1 MTVDGTH
8 TLTAREGLASRI
20 VQFLMRHSSIVMLV
34 ALIAISAY
42 LSDAFLSRGNI
53 FNLLRQLTPL
63 LLISIGMLVVINTGG
78 IDLSVG
84 AVAAAGGLAVA
95 MLTPQL
101 PFDGPIAVLTGVLIV
116 LAFGGL
122 LGAFNGALVAWCS
135 LAPFVVTLAMM
146 TIARGMTY
154 MMSNGQ
160 PIRLPYES
168 KSSAIFDSFGSGGVP
183 GLMLP
188 WPVLLSI
195 VAIAFFWFLMHR
207 TVFGRMVIATGSNET
222 AVRLAGIAHRRY
234 VFAVYVISGAL
245 SALAG
250 VVVTSRTGVGTPI
263 TGIGFELDA
272 IAACVIGGARLSGG
286 RGTVIN
292 TLIGVLVLGLI
303 GNIMNLMSIP
313 SYPQQIIKGLIII
326 AAVMFQRFGRD
337 AR

>member
-1 MTVDGTH
+1 MTVTQAQRPGGAT
-8 TLTAREGLASRI
+8 RI
-20 VQFLMRHSSIVMLV
+20 GRILLQNSSIVMLV
-34 ALIAISAY
+34 ILVFASAM
-42 LSDAFLSRGNI
+42 LSDAFLSRGNL

-63 LLISIGMLVVINTGG
+63 LLISIGMLLVINTGG

-95 MLTPQL
+95 LLLPSM
-101 PFDGPIAVLTGVLIV
+101 PFDGWFAVAAGTCAILI
-116 LAFGGL
+116 FGGL
-122 LGAFNGALVAWCS
+122 LGAFNGALIAWFQ

-160 PIRLPYES
+160 PVRLPYELRAS
-168 KSSAIFDSFGSGGVP
+168 EILDSFGSAGMP

-188 WPVLLSI
+188 WPVVLSI
-195 VAIAFFWFLMHR
+195 VVIAFFWFVMHR

-234 VFAVYVISGAL
+234 IFAVYVICGAL

-263 TGIGFELDA
+263 TGVGFELDA

-286 RGTVIN
+286 KGTVVN
-292 TLIGVLVLGLI
+292 TVIGVLVLGLI
-303 GNIMNLMSIP
+303 GNIMNLMSVP

-326 AAVMFQRFGRD
+326 AAVMLQRFGRD
-337 AR
+337 SR